1 MSLAAWRHSVDPQVY
16 ARLEVDMSEALR
28 YARAESQRTDV
39 RIAPVHL
46 VMRSVALALRRH
58 ADANAI
64 VRWNRVYTRKRV
76 HIFSQVAIPGKR
88 PDLSGAILRD
98 VDRKSPAEVARE
110 LQSKTAEIRRGVD
123 EEFSRTR
130 RTLDKTPALVYR
142 PVLGLIDFLQ
152 FTLNFRLRFLGLA
165 PDPFGAAMVTDV
177 GTLGVSEALA
187 PLVPRTRVA
196 LVVAVG
202 KVEDRPVA
210 REGNVVIR
218 PMCTLGVTFDHRI
231 MDGLL
236 AAKLA
241 KVVVRY
247 LSDPGVYEK

>member
-1 MSLAAWRHSVDPQVY
+1 VY
-16 ARLEVDMSEALR
+16 ARLEVDMSSALQ
-28 YARAESQRTDV
+28 YARTESQRADV
-39 RIAPVHL
+39 RITPVHL
-46 VMRSVALALRRH
+46 VMRSVALALKKH
-58 ADANAI
+58 PDANAI
-64 VRWNRVYTRKRV
+64 VRWNRVYSRNRV
-76 HIFSQVAIPGKR
+76 HIFSQVAIPRKK

-98 VDRKSPAEVARE
+98 VDTKGPAELALE
-110 LQSKTAEIRRGVD
+110 LQSKTAEIRRGED
-123 EEFSRTR
+123 EEFSKTR
-130 RTLDKTPALVYR
+130 RILDRTPAFAYR
-142 PVLGLIDFLQ
+142 PVLSLIDFFQ
-152 FTLNFRLRFLGLA
+152 FTLNLRLPFLGLA

-177 GTLGVSEALA
+177 GTLGVSEAFA

-236 AAKLA
+236 ASKLA
-241 KVVVRY
+241 KIVVRY
-247 LSDPGVYEK
+247 LSNPEGYEKEVARW